1 MRKFGDFSE
10 LSEQTAKDI
19 EKIITEIEKRN
30 IVCSIFYGFPLI
42 ELDNTSMIMKGCIIS
57 NSGILILHD
66 SEREQKVYW
75 RHIYKTIMEC
85 QTISELAMDPS
96 ISLIRFKKSSD
107 LQDILQDLT
116 SKDNI
121 MSDQDV
127 ELLVAVIQKAYNLSK
142 FDDRPIKT
150 TNSLGEIIKKRKSD
164 D

>member
-75 RHIYKTIMEC
+75 RHIYNSSGVDISCFTICKPTCRWDQEIME
-85 QTISELAMDPS
+85 
-96 ISLIRFKKSSD
+96 
-107 LQDILQDLT
+107 ILPYD
-116 SKDNI
+116 
-121 MSDQDV
+121 
-127 ELLVAVIQKAYNLSK
+127 
-142 FDDRPIKT
+142 
-150 TNSLGEIIKKRKSD
+150 
-164 D
+164 